1 MSPPILLCQEK
12 RRQFSRISPEVLP
25 PGPILSLCF
34 VVAAAQG
41 WMKLEEPIP
50 GGPRGWGGRTRIV
63 PGGKPPGGAQ
73 VGWDISCPK
82 WLGHFL
88 WNQESSADPLSIP
101 ALPEWAVEGVWASRG
116 QRGVLEVSAL
126 PRARH
131 LRLPAAILEKASGR
145 QALLCIPW
153 IPLLVHQHSALP
165 QPSAAPRTRI
175 ACL

>member
-1 MSPPILLCQEK
+1 MPGGTTSIPKDITKSCPQTHPLPLLCRGSSTGVDEAG
-12 RRQFSRISPEVLP
+12 RADPWGS
-25 PGPILSLCF
+25 
-34 VVAAAQG
+34 
-41 WMKLEEPIP
+41 
-50 GGPRGWGGRTRIV
+50 RGWGGRTRIV
-63 PGGKPPGGAQ
+63 PGGRPPGGAQ
-73 VGWDISCPK
+73 V

>member
-1 MSPPILLCQEK
+1 MSPPILLCQEEQH
-12 RRQFSRISPEVLP
+12 RFPRMSPEVLP
-25 PGPILSLCF
+25 PGHILSLCF
-34 VVAAAQG
+34 AVVAAQG
-41 WMKLEEPIP
+41 WMKLKEPIP
-50 GGPRGWGGRTRIV
+50 GGSRGWGGRTRIV
-63 PGGKPPGGAQ
+63 PGGRPLGGAH
-73 VGWDISCPK
+73 VR
-82 WLGHFL
+82 LGRFL

-116 QRGVLEVSAL
+116 QHGVLGVSAL

-145 QALLCIPW
+145 QALLRIPW

-165 QPSAAPRTRI
+165 QPNAAPRTRI